1 MIRNVMI
8 VDDNKIDL
16 FVTKK
21 IIEKYNPDIKTR
33 GFSNGDSALY
43 FLELCQKNRASDI
56 LAAPELILVDINMPQ
71 MDGFEF
77 LEKLEK
83 QFKGQSTKFKIY
95 MLTSSL
101 YAEDISRANNSA
113 ICTGYLCKPLT
124 VEKFAKVYEKH
135 LSTKDYK
142 KTS

>member
-21 IIEKYNPDIKTR
+21 IIEKYNPEIKTR
-33 GFSNGDSALY
+33 SFTNGDSALY
-43 FLELCQKNRASDI
+43 FLELCHKDCGSDV
-56 LAAPELILVDINMPQ
+56 LAVPELILVDINMPQ

-77 LEKLEK
+77 LEKVER
-83 QFKGQSTKFKIY
+83 QFNGQSTKFKIY

-101 YAEDISRANNSA
+101 YAEDISKAKNNTLCA
-113 ICTGYLCKPLT
+113 GYLCKPLT
-124 VEKFAKVYEKH
+124 VEKFAKVYEEH
-135 LSTKDYK
+135 LSNMQYK

>member
-33 GFSNGDSALY
+33 NFTSGESALS
-43 FLELCQKNRASDI
+43 FLQLCQTDRGSEI
-56 LAAPELILVDINMPQ
+56 LVIPDLILVDINMPQ
-71 MDGFEF
+71 MDGFQF
-77 LEKLEK
+77 VEKLK
-83 QFKGQSTKFKIY
+83 DKLPVLSKYTKIF

-101 YAEDISRANNSA
+101 YSEDINRAKNDPM
-113 ICTGYLCKPLT
+113 CFGYLCKPLT
-124 VEKFAKVYEKH
+124 VEKFAQVYASH
-135 LSTKDYK
+135 PSCPCYK
-142 KTS
+142 QSS